1 MPSTTPSTPIPQLVP
16 TSLNAQLLEAV
27 IRGDEHGVRSLLER
41 GADVN
46 AADAKGRSAVA
57 CAIAGESWQTAD
69 PSIMTG
75 SRLDILRLLVEDRHV
90 SLYTLNAPQE
100 AMNGVTPLGFAAW
113 MNSSNAVK
121 TLLEAS
127 GGTVSV
133 DGEDAYGVTPLMYA
147 ARDGNLEVA
156 KCLLLHGACPDHRD
170 RNSRTS
176 IQYALNH
183 PQILWACEEALRH
196 YRSRDIRSENGGIKP
211 DTPVATPQ
219 PPAGPCSNSVFLPT
233 MAEVIERTDALVSA
247 IVSSDMTQLYGLL
260 SGLSIG
266 SSSEGVLSL
275 VNAPDAEAWSPIH
288 YCASLKQPSIEVLD
302 ILYCAGAD
310 VSLFSKTG
318 NYTPLHCL
326 ARRKRGPDALRDQA
340 SNDYLYR
347 FVLHLVRN
355 LRAPLQALDDNDET
369 CVHIAA
375 EHGDSAEI
383 LRAML
388 DSDPEHTVSE
398 MRNSRGLTPF
408 EVAQPEFRSLFSRF
422 QEERRPASSASH
434 DTVRPRRSFGSDPSL
449 SLAEGPLTPQARA
462 AALSPLPDDDGS
474 PLSFE
479 LVVDSLNAITMGLS
493 FSADLTPSEA
503 ALDHFD
509 AQLSEASTLSRNAI
523 SKLYSRVDDA
533 REEISRVRE
542 SWTDTDARLDTISQA
557 FEEKLKSG
565 RVMSQETRAED
576 SSCESVVTRRSSSE
590 AETPISPGFATE
602 LLMLDSS
609 ENGDG
614 FLKPW
619 PRTRDSADTANLPLI
634 QGGNAAGS
642 IAHLRS
648 HKSMSDLRRL
658 TPILTQDGFGAT
670 PKPRKRARA
679 DTLTDVGTK
688 GGQSRQPPGMRAD
701 GDGKG
706 ARLKAWLRRTFLQE
720 RMPRSSTQKLE
731 EPPSSLTTLVE
742 KDESAAVANVCSHPS
757 YRVLATVGKD
767 LARIDECISKAEK
780 LISSAQRAIGRAE
793 RKMRRASLAGK
804 KLIYDHRRAR
814 TCVPNNEEVTMGQRR
829 GQSPPTLRVIIPRTE
844 SPVSSSR
851 AQSPATTRSSIS
863 SVGSVGKDMEIEDEV
878 EKMERRFEEGYKE
891 MDKAKN
897 WLGIVKRVLEDV
909 ERLGLDKKKL

>member
-1 MPSTTPSTPIPQLVP
+1 MPSTTPSTPVAQLASTP
-16 TSLNAQLLEAV
+16 LNAQFLDAV
-27 IRGDEHGVRSLLER
+27 VRGDEHGVRSLLER

-46 AADAKGRSAVA
+46 AADAKGRSAIA
-57 CAIAGESWQTAD
+57 CAVAGESWQTAD
-69 PSIMTG
+69 PSIMTA

-113 MNSSNAVK
+113 MNSPKAVK
-121 TLLEAS
+121 TLLEAG

-170 RNSRTS
+170 RNCRTS
-176 IQYALNH
+176 VQYALDH

-196 YRSRDIRSENGGIKP
+196 CRSRDIRSENGGINP
-211 DTPVATPQ
+211 DTPEAAPQ
-219 PPAGPCSNSVFLPT
+219 PPAGPSSISAFLST
-233 MAEVIERTDALVSA
+233 VAEVFERTDALVSA
-247 IVSSDMTQLYGLL
+247 IVSSDMPRLYSLL
-260 SGLSIG
+260 SHLSIG
-266 SSSEGVLSL
+266 SSLEGVLSL

-340 SNDYLYR
+340 SNDSLYR

-355 LRAPLQALDDNDET
+355 LRAPLQALDDNNET

-388 DSDPEHTVSE
+388 DSDLDHSVSE

-408 EVAQPEFRSLFSRF
+408 EVAQPEFRILFSRF

-434 DTVRPRRSFGSDPSL
+434 DTVRPRHSSGSDPRL
-449 SLAEGPLTPQARA
+449 SLAEGALTPQARP
-462 AALSPLPDDDGS
+462 AALSPPPDDDGR
-474 PLSFE
+474 PPSFE
-479 LVVDSLNAITMGLS
+479 LVVDTLNSITMGLS
-493 FSADLTPSEA
+493 LSAGLTPPEA
-503 ALDHFD
+503 TLDHFD
-509 AQLSEASTLSRNAI
+509 ALLCEASTLSQNAI
-523 SKLYSRVDDA
+523 SKLYARVDDA
-533 REEISRVRE
+533 REEISRVRVL
-542 SWTDTDARLDTISQA
+542 WTDADARLDTISQA
-557 FEEKLKSG
+557 FEEKLKMG
-565 RVMSQETRAED
+565 RVMSQETRAGAED

-602 LLMLDSS
+602 LLVLDSS

-619 PRTRDSADTANLPLI
+619 PRTRDSADTTNLPLV
-634 QGGNAAGS
+634 QGGNSAGS

-658 TPILTQDGFGAT
+658 TPLFTQDGFSVT

-720 RMPRSSTQKLE
+720 RMPRSSTQKPE

-742 KDESAAVANVCSHPS
+742 KDENAAVPNTSPHPS

-767 LARIDECISKAEK
+767 LARIDECISNAEK
-780 LISSAQRAIGRAE
+780 LIASAQRAIGRAE
-793 RKMRRASLAGK
+793 RKTMRASLV
-804 KLIYDHRRAR
+804 RS
-814 TCVPNNEEVTMGQRR
+814 VF
-829 GQSPPTLRVIIPRTE
+829 RV
-844 SPVSSSR
+844 VS
-851 AQSPATTRSSIS
+851 
-863 SVGSVGKDMEIEDEV
+863 D
-878 EKMERRFEEGYKE
+878 
-891 MDKAKN
+891 
-897 WLGIVKRVLEDV
+897 
-909 ERLGLDKKKL
+909 

>member
-1 MPSTTPSTPIPQLVP
+1 
-16 TSLNAQLLEAV
+16 NAQLLEAV

-46 AADAKGRSAVA
+46 AADTKGRSAVA
-57 CAIAGESWQTAD
+57 CAVAGESWQTAD
-69 PSIMTG
+69 PSIMTA

-113 MNSSNAVK
+113 MNSPNAVK
-121 TLLEAS
+121 TLLEAG
-127 GGTVSV
+127 GGTVSA

-176 IQYALNH
+176 IQYALDH

-196 YRSRDIRSENGGIKP
+196 YRSRDILACPLAYLYSENGGIKP
-211 DTPVATPQ
+211 DTPEAAPR
-219 PPAGPCSNSVFLPT
+219 PHAGPCSNSVFLST
-233 MAEVIERTDALVSA
+233 TAEVIERTDALVSA
-247 IVSSDMTQLYGLL
+247 IVSSNMAELYGLL
-260 SGLSIG
+260 SSLPTG

-275 VNAPDAEAWSPIH
+275 LNAPDAEAWSPIH

-340 SNDYLYR
+340 SNDSLYR

-355 LRAPLQALDDNDET
+355 LRAPLQALDDNNET

-408 EVAQPEFRSLFSRF
+408 EVAQPEFRGLFSRF

-434 DTVRPRRSFGSDPSL
+434 DTVRPRHSSGSDPSL
-449 SLAEGPLTPQARA
+449 SLAEGTLTPQARA
-462 AALSPLPDDDGS
+462 TALSPLLDDDGS

-479 LVVDSLNAITMGLS
+479 LVVDSLNAITIGLS

-509 AQLSEASTLSRNAI
+509 AQLSEVSTLSRNAI
-523 SKLYSRVDDA
+523 SKLYARVDDA

-542 SWTDTDARLDTISQA
+542 SWTDADARLDTISQA

-590 AETPISPGFATE
+590 AETPVSPGFATE

-619 PRTRDSADTANLPLI
+619 PRTRDSADTANLPLV

-658 TPILTQDGFGAT
+658 TPIFTQDGFGAT

-720 RMPRSSTQKLE
+720 RMPRPSTQRLE

-742 KDESAAVANVCSHPS
+742 KDESAAAANACPHPS

-767 LARIDECISKAEK
+767 LARIDECISNVCVLYLSCDNRPLTYWCLYKQTEK

-793 RKMRRASLAGK
+793 RKMRRASLVRSVFR
-804 KLIYDHRRAR
+804 I
-814 TCVPNNEEVTMGQRR
+814 
-829 GQSPPTLRVIIPRTE
+829 
-844 SPVSSSR
+844 VS
-851 AQSPATTRSSIS
+851 
-863 SVGSVGKDMEIEDEV
+863 E
-878 EKMERRFEEGYKE
+878 
-891 MDKAKN
+891 
-897 WLGIVKRVLEDV
+897 
-909 ERLGLDKKKL
+909 

>member
-1 MPSTTPSTPIPQLVP
+1 
-16 TSLNAQLLEAV
+16 NAQLLEAI
-27 IRGDEHGVRSLLER
+27 IRGDEHDVRSLLER

-46 AADAKGRSAVA
+46 AADTKGRSAIA

-69 PSIMTG
+69 PSIMTA

-113 MNSSNAVK
+113 MNSPNAVK
-121 TLLEAS
+121 TLLEAG
-127 GGTVSV
+127 GGTVSA

-176 IQYALNH
+176 IQYALDH

-196 YRSRDIRSENGGIKP
+196 YRSRDILACLLAYLYIALLDRKP
-211 DTPVATPQ
+211 LAAPQ
-219 PPAGPCSNSVFLPT
+219 PPAGPCFNSVFLST
-233 MAEVIERTDALVSA
+233 TAEVLERTDALVSA
-247 IVSSDMTQLYGLL
+247 IVSSDMAQLYSLL
-260 SGLSIG
+260 SGLSTG
-266 SSSEGVLSL
+266 PSSEGVLSL
-275 VNAPDAEAWSPIH
+275 LNAPDAEAWSPIH

-310 VSLFSKTG
+310 VSLFSKSG

-340 SNDYLYR
+340 SNDFLYR

-355 LRAPLQALDDNDET
+355 LRAPLQAVDDNNET

-388 DSDPEHTVSE
+388 DSDPEYTVSE

-434 DTVRPRRSFGSDPSL
+434 DTVRPRHSSGSDPSL
-449 SLAEGPLTPQARA
+449 SLAEGTLTPQARPT
-462 AALSPLPDDDGS
+462 ALSPLSDDDGS

-493 FSADLTPSEA
+493 YSADLTPSEA

-509 AQLSEASTLSRNAI
+509 AQLSEVSTLSRHAI
-523 SKLYSRVDDA
+523 SKLYARVDDA
-533 REEISRVRE
+533 HEEISRVRE
-542 SWTDTDARLDTISQA
+542 SWTDADARLDTISQA
-557 FEEKLKSG
+557 FEERLKSG

-590 AETPISPGFATE
+590 AETPISPAFATE

-619 PRTRDSADTANLPLI
+619 PRTRDSADTANLPLV
-634 QGGNAAGS
+634 QGGNATGS

-658 TPILTQDGFGAT
+658 TPIFTQDGFGAT

-688 GGQSRQPPGMRAD
+688 GGQSRQPPGMRVD

-706 ARLKAWLRRTFLQE
+706 GRLKAWLRRTFLQE

-742 KDESAAVANVCSHPS
+742 KDESTAAANVCPHPS

-767 LARIDECISKAEK
+767 LARIDECISSVRVSY
-780 LISSAQRAIGRAE
+780 LSCDNRP
-793 RKMRRASLAGK
+793 L
-804 KLIYDHRRAR
+804 
-814 TCVPNNEEVTMGQRR
+814 TC
-829 GQSPPTLRVIIPRTE
+829 
-844 SPVSSSR
+844 
-851 AQSPATTRSSIS
+851 
-863 SVGSVGKDMEIEDEV
+863 
-878 EKMERRFEEGYKE
+878 
-891 MDKAKN
+891 
-897 WLGIVKRVLEDV
+897 
-909 ERLGLDKKKL
+909 

>member
-1 MPSTTPSTPIPQLVP
+1 MPSTTPSTPVPQSAS
-16 TSLNAQLLEAV
+16 TSLNAQLLAAV

-46 AADAKGRSAVA
+46 AADTKGRSTVA
-57 CAIAGESWQTAD
+57 CAVAGESWQTAD
-69 PSIMTG
+69 PSIMTA

-113 MNSSNAVK
+113 MNSLDAVK
-121 TLLEAS
+121 TLLEA
-127 GGTVSV
+127 GRGTVSA

-176 IQYALNH
+176 IQYALDH
-183 PQILWACEEALRH
+183 PQILWACEEALPAL
-196 YRSRDIRSENGGIKP
+196 SL
-211 DTPVATPQ
+211 PQ
-219 PPAGPCSNSVFLPT
+219 LHVPPAGPCSNSVFLST
-233 MAEVIERTDALVSA
+233 TAEVNERTDALVSA
-247 IVSSDMTQLYGLL
+247 IVSSDMAQLYGLL
-260 SGLSIG
+260 S
-266 SSSEGVLSL
+266 EGVLSL
-275 VNAPDAEAWSPIH
+275 LNAPDAEAWSPIH

-340 SNDYLYR
+340 SNDFLYR

-355 LRAPLQALDDNDET
+355 LRAPLQALDDNNET
-369 CVHIAA
+369 CIHIAA

-388 DSDPEHTVSE
+388 DLDPEHVVSE

-408 EVAQPEFRSLFSRF
+408 EVAQPEFRGLFSRF

-434 DTVRPRRSFGSDPSL
+434 DTVRPRHSSGSDPSL
-449 SLAEGPLTPQARA
+449 SLAEGTLTPQARA
-462 AALSPLPDDDGS
+462 TALSPLPDDDGS

-479 LVVDSLNAITMGLS
+479 LVVDSLNAITIGLS

-509 AQLSEASTLSRNAI
+509 AQLSEVSTLSRNAI
-523 SKLYSRVDDA
+523 SRLYARVDDA

-557 FEEKLKSG
+557 FEEKLKLG

-590 AETPISPGFATE
+590 AETPISPAFATE

-619 PRTRDSADTANLPLI
+619 PRTRDSADTANLPLV

-658 TPILTQDGFGAT
+658 TPIFTQDSFGAT

-688 GGQSRQPPGMRAD
+688 GEQSRQPPGMRAD

-742 KDESAAVANVCSHPS
+742 KDESAAAANACPHPC

-767 LARIDECISKAEK
+767 LARIDECISNTEK

-793 RKMRRASLAGK
+793 RKMRRASLVGK

-829 GQSPPTLRVIIPRTE
+829 GQSPPSLRVIIPRTE

-863 SVGSVGKDMEIEDEV
+863 SVGSVGKDMEIEEGRIEV
-878 EKMERRFEEGYKE
+878 GKMERRFEEGYKE